1 MEQPEKISGM
11 FICTSCRDIKCIL
24 IQFVESFEKRII
36 GKKRGLYDIFVEV
49 AFCEWLFHI
58 YDKNQDVKI
67 RKQYKRYDYFRR
79 HINMM
84 RSTTWQKTSQF

>member
-36 GKKRGLYDIFVEV
+36 GKNGGCMTYSWKLLFVNG
-49 AFCEWLFHI
+49 FSI
-58 YDKNQDVKI
+58 YMI
-67 RKQYKRYDYFRR
+67 
-79 HINMM
+79 
-84 RSTTWQKTSQF
+84 KTRM